1 MDDNAFE
8 RRRGVRHLGQYKPS
22 RPYPLTDGLQ
32 LIPAGWDMFSYGS
45 ARVRLNISYLVG
57 SEILSDTELA
67 EKYRNWLVFDAF
79 ALDDQFSI
87 YCYDENS
94 AGGIDTVPSDLIRFD
109 EQNPDY
115 KQVDYSNIQR
125 YFLRTELVQT
135 SESILSYRDLYAVYQ
150 TLDPK
155 LRDLIEWY
163 VSKPFRSHLRLGA
176 FFNPNYWQL
185 LHVTILLE
193 RLIDSPPA
201 CTHSFGKCP
210 SCGVESQAHPS
221 IRRSEW
227 LRMAL
232 DSQIGVAEIVEEYA
246 RVIEKCISVRNKIA
260 HTPTFDSSAFPN
272 VAPGE
277 THTYTSERAI
287 AEYLHDSFALQS
299 LLVSATYIGRYLLA
313 DKAFGTKHFA
323 KLLPMKATGVGSS

>member
-1 MDDNAFE
+1 MVDKSIHRNLSNGQMDDNAFK

-210 SCGVESQAHPS
+210 SVSNLKHIHPFA
-221 IRRSEW
+221 
-227 LRMAL
+227 AL
-232 DSQIGVAEIVEEYA
+232 NG
-246 RVIEKCISVRNKIA
+246 
-260 HTPTFDSSAFPN
+260 
-272 VAPGE
+272 
-277 THTYTSERAI
+277 
-287 AEYLHDSFALQS
+287 
-299 LLVSATYIGRYLLA
+299 
-313 DKAFGTKHFA
+313 
-323 KLLPMKATGVGSS
+323 